1 MRQNKILLVLLFF
14 ISLFLFGC
22 LSYNPPK
29 YTCECRVWCN
39 STYRLIEYVTSIGNN
54 TIETTK
60 ASCERAGVAWC
71 GEGNVINYTCNPM
84 PWDEYMKKV
93 GERRR

>member
-1 MRQNKILLVLLFF
+1 MRNKILLVLLVF

-29 YTCECRVWCN
+29 YTCECRVLCN

-84 PWDEYMKKV
+84 PRDEYMKKV